1 MFLQRAIT
9 TIKPIVR
16 SIHTTP
22 STRDSLV
29 DLRYLNIPQEN
40 DDFHTLKTDFE
51 KEKKDNYNLK
61 IRVDSIKTEVKD
73 LRRIVERLNAIENN
87 KQIFNGVKTQG
98 KQPFLPHKP
107 VHTF

>member
-51 KEKKDNYNLK
+51 KITVIIHLEA
-61 IRVDSIKTEVKD
+61 RGGCC
-73 LRRIVERLNAIENN
+73 LNP
-87 KQIFNGVKTQG
+87 TRS
-98 KQPFLPHKP
+98 
-107 VHTF
+107 